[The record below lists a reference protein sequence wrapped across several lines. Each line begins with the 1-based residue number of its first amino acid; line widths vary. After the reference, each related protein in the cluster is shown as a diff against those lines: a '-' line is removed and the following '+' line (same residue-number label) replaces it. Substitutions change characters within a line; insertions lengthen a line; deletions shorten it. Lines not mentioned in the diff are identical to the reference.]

1 MADGNSGERDSK
13 DVQLTEQYS
22 QDETTLKEHGMNA
35 ANVHYE
41 GDVCVYTDPESSF
54 QYEWDGIKNEWV
66 PRTKNAEEM
75 KAANAEAAESS
86 TGPTTSKCIA
96 PKSLVSPEEYQ
107 FDGESY
113 IYKDSQSGVTYKY
126 DTGKNSWVIKADTD
140 SVVKEAPKEK
150 EEHETDSETEEVQ
163 PVKQDMT
170 KGTYGFEGD
179 THTYTDPTDGSVY
192 IWDRE
197 KNAWFPKVDDEFL
210 ARYQLSYGFTETAKP
225 PEKSVDE
232 EEKEKE
238 AADKAKQEALKR
250 KAAPQEPTWFELD
263 EQHNTKVYVSNLPLD
278 ITEQEFVDVM
288 QKCGLVMRDVDTGKM
303 KVKLYTDPVS
313 GELKGD
319 GLCSYIKVESV
330 DLALQL
336 LDGYELRGHRL
347 SVERAQFQ
355 MKGAYDP
362 SRKPKRRRK
371 KDKEKIKKMQ
381 EKLFAWQPDKLR
393 GERAKHE
400 RVVIIKNLFEPQIF
414 DKEVSLLLE
423 YQQELREECQ
433 KCGDVRRVVIYD
445 RHPEGVAQ
453 VTFRE
458 PEEADACIQLLNGR
472 WYNQRKITAETWDG
486 KTKYKIVETEEE
498 VQKRLKKWEQF
509 LESEEG
515 KKASGSVTDT
525 SSDNE
530 STAASKGSDTDDK
543 VTCQEEE
550 NNETKNEEST
560 GDRRTQEKSDL
571 NDSCGESDAD
581 TEGEDGDE
589 SESVK
594 KADGR
599 SH

>member
-1 MADGNSGERDSK
+1 MADEPSGVHDGK
-13 DVQLTEQYS
+13 DIQMTEQHS

-35 ANVHYE
+35 ENVHYE
-41 GDVCVYTDPESSF
+41 GDVCIYTDPESSF
-54 QYEWDGIKNEWV
+54 QFQWDSVKNEWV
-66 PRTKNAEEM
+66 PRTKSAEETT
-75 KAANAEAAESS
+75 AANADTAESTTDS
-86 TGPTTSKCIA
+86 PTSKCSA
-96 PKSLVSPEEYQ
+96 PNSELSSQEYQ

-113 IYKDSQSGVTYKY
+113 IYKDAQSGVTYKY
-126 DTGKNSWVIKADTD
+126 DNDKKSWVIKTAAD
-140 SVVKEAPKEK
+140 SVPKEASEEK
-150 EEHETDSETEEVQ
+150 EECDTDSETDEPQ
-163 PVKQDMT
+163 PIKQDMT

-225 PEKSVDE
+225 PEKSVEE

-330 DLALQL
+330 ELALQL
-336 LDGYELRGHRL
+336 LDGYDLRGHRL

-355 MKGAYDP
+355 MKGVYDP

-414 DKEVSLLLE
+414 DKEVALILE

-458 PEEADACIQLLNGR
+458 AEEADACIQLLNGR

-515 KKASGSVTDT
+515 KKASESVTDRST
-525 SSDNE
+525 DSE
-530 STAASKGSDTDDK
+530 SAAASEGNGTEDK
-543 VTCQEEE
+543 STCQEEK
-550 NNETKNEEST
+550 NNETKNEDTT
-560 GDRRTQEKSDL
+560 GDRSNQEKSDQ
-571 NDSCGESDAD
+571 NDSCGESDVD
-581 TEGEDGDE
+581 TEDEEDGD
-589 SESVK
+589 SKNVK
-594 KADGR
+594 KGDGR